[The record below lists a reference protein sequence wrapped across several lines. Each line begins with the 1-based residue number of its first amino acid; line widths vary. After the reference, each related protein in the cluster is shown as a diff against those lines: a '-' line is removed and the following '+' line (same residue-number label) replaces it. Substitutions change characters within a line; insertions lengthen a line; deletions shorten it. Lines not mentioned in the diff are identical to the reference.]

1 MHKLI
6 VALAIV
12 LNVGIFSASHWYF
25 SNNPRTTMVIVDSSF
40 PMSKKWS
47 LVNQSIQFISDKH
60 RYDQLYLA
68 TDKADIGVI
77 DPPKIKLQI
86 PYGIRDLKQV
96 ADKYERSNSWRYY
109 MVTNA
114 DQIPEPY
121 EKVLVQ

>member
-1 MHKLI
+1 MNKLI

-12 LNVGIFSASHWYF
+12 LNLGIFGASHWYF

-40 PMSKKWS
+40 SMSKNWT
-47 LVNQSIQFISDKH
+47 LVNQSIEFISDKH

-77 DPPKIKLQI
+77 NPPQIKLQI
-86 PYGIRDLKQV
+86 PYGIRDLQQV
-96 ADKYERSNSWRYY
+96 ADKYERNKNWRHY